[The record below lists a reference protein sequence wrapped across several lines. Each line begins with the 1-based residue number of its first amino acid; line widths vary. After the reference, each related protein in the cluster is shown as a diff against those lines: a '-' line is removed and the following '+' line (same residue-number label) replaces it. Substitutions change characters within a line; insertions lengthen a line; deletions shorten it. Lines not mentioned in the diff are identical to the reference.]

1 MKRIITKKFLKLYG
15 FRFDETL
22 QMWYKTYSHRDAY
35 KWESLKYDFE
45 NRILY
50 SQGYYVVGA
59 DDVCEMDE
67 KSAYS
72 WIKHLGIG

>member
-1 MKRIITKKFLKLYG
+1 
-15 FRFDETL
+15 
-22 QMWYKTYSHRDAY
+22 MWYKRYSYPDAY

-50 SQGYYVVGA
+50 SQGCYVVGA

>member
-15 FRFDETL
+15 FRFDEAL
-22 QMWYKTYSHRDAY
+22 QMWYKRYSYPDAY
-35 KWESLKYDFE
+35 KWEDLKYDFE

-50 SQGYYVVGA
+50 SQGCYVVGA
-59 DDVCEMDE
+59 DDACEMDE

-72 WIKHLGIG
+72 WIKHLGIN